1 MVKISGK
8 IFKNFAWNFEI
19 IFMSDGANLIPY
31 QTGVAACQAFQDWL
45 LFLQLVSSVVPHLL
59 QSFLHPMLPE
69 MIFVTYFAV
78 SNLLLLPVYHSIQ
91 HQVSQKWTIR
101 CEYKS
106 GQVSGLTNDF
116 NFVILP
122 KMFKKACLLVNT
134 GWFPLIKKWW
144 GHFLI
149 DSEWF
154 EWSESESLW
163 HVLVTTQP

>member
-1 MVKISGK
+1 
-8 IFKNFAWNFEI
+8 
-19 IFMSDGANLIPY
+19 MSDRANLIPY
-31 QTGVAACQAFQDWL
+31 QTGVAACQAFRDWL
-45 LFLQLVSSVVPHLL
+45 SFSQLVSSVVPHLL

-69 MIFVTYFAV
+69 MIFRCWVICCYFLFITQYNTRSV
-78 SNLLLLPVYHSIQ
+78 K
-91 HQVSQKWTIR
+91 KWTIR

-106 GQVSGLTNDF
+106 GQVSGRTNDF

-149 DSEWF
+149 DLEWF